1 MNTVFIDGQVGTTG
15 LMILDRLK
23 TRDDIELLQI
33 PKDKRKDIKTK
44 EKYLNDADLVI
55 LCLPDDAAVESVA
68 LINNPATRVVDA
80 STAHRTRDGWVYGL
94 PELAPGQ
101 RELIKASKRVSNPG
115 CYPTGFVLA
124 LYPLIAGGIVP
135 PDYPVTV
142 HAVSG
147 YSGGGNKL
155 IDAYESCEL
164 AEPES
169 MVYRPYALNL
179 KQKHVPEMQKW
190 TGLRH
195 PPLFSPAVG
204 NFYKGMLVSIP
215 LLPRLLSRKV
225 TLKSVHE
232 ILERYYE
239 SEPFV
244 QIIPFDN
251 APYLINGFLSATAC
265 NDTNCVELF
274 VFGNEEQIMVTARL
288 DNLGKGSSGAAVQ
301 NMNIMLGLDET
312 TGLL

>member
-23 TRDDIELLQI
+23 ARDDIALLQI

-44 EKYLNDADLVI
+44 EKYLNEADLVI
-55 LCLPDDAAVESVA
+55 LCLPDDAAVESVG
-68 LINNPATRVVDA
+68 LIRNPATKVIDA

-94 PELAPGQ
+94 PELSPVQ
-101 RELIKASKRVSNPG
+101 REQISASKRVSNPG
-115 CYPTGFVLA
+115 CYPTGFILA

-135 PDYPVTV
+135 LDYPVTI

-155 IDAYESCEL
+155 IDAYESCNI

-190 TGLRH
+190 TGLSH

-204 NFYKGMLVSIP
+204 NFYKGMLVSTP
-215 LLPRLLSRKV
+215 LLSRYLNQKLS
-225 TLKSVHE
+225 LKGIHE
-232 ILERYYE
+232 ILDRYYE

-244 QIIPFDN
+244 QVMPFDN
-251 APYLINGFLSATAC
+251 APHLINGFLSATAC
-265 NDTNCVELF
+265 NDTDCVELF
-274 VFGNEEQIMVTARL
+274 VFGNDAQIMITARL

-301 NMNIMLGLDET
+301 NLNIMLGLDEAI
-312 TGLL
+312 GLL